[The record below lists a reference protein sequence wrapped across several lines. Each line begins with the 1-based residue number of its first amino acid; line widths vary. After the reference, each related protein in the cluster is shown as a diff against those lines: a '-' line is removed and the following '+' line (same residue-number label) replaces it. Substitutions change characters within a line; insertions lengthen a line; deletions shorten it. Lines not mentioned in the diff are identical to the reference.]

1 MQFILEDLETR
12 EFTVE
17 RWCFRGS
24 IDDWI
29 PLDSSNDLKKLVQT
43 YGAHLGKDSFFDL
56 M

>member
-1 MQFILEDLETR
+1 MDPAERLFAA
-12 EFTVE
+12 E

-29 PLDSSNDLKKLVQT
+29 PMIGRAAPLPDMVRTYVQ
-43 YGAHLGKDSFFDL
+43 HLGKDSFYDL